1 MKSLAPALPL
11 LLAALGA
18 LAAANAAAALEYR
31 SNELAPFQAASRG
44 DNPAVLALLEAAEQ
58 ALREGQP
65 AQAATLLE
73 RALRVEPRNPAVW
86 HYLGL
91 ARHELGDYEQAEAM
105 AAKSLGLSAG
115 DRGLRGR
122 NARLMAGAE
131 RVTEKPVAV
140 PHDDSPVVALQR
152 SSARIE
158 PAREHAGLE
167 APRPAWRAQRNSA
180 DRARPAQRE
189 TAERAWP
196 AQRETAERAWRAQR
210 ESAERA
216 WRAQRERAERAWA
229 ARAARIDGRY
239 YRRYASNAAAA
250 PQR

>member
-105 AAKSLGLSAG
+105 AAKSHGLAAG
-115 DRGLRGR
+115 DRALRTR
-122 NARLMAGAE
+122 NARLLADAQRATG
-131 RVTEKPVAV
+131 KPVAV
-140 PHDDSPVVALQR
+140 PNDESPAFASRR
-152 SSARIE
+152 SSAPSIE
-158 PAREHAGLE
+158 SAGEYAGLG
-167 APRPAWRAQRNSA
+167 AQRVWRAQRES
-180 DRARPAQRE
+180 
-189 TAERAWP
+189 AERAWS
-196 AQRETAERAWRAQR
+196 AQR

-216 WRAQRERAERAWA
+216 WRAQRESPARAWRAQRENAERAWA
-229 ARAARIDGRY
+229 AQAARIDRRY
-239 YRRYASNAAAA
+239 YRRNGSNEAAAR
-250 PQR
+250 PR